1 MHSRE
6 VICSGNDGGR
16 GEEQTEGVS
25 DDEERSND
33 VENES
38 ADEDTLNTEVDEI
51 MWNIFGNYY
60 IQK

>member
-6 VICSGNDGGR
+6 VICRGNGGR
-16 GEEQTEGVS
+16 GEDQTEGVS
-25 DDEERSND
+25 DDEERNSA

-51 MWNIFGNYY
+51 MQNIFGNDY